1 MTTKQSPLKR
11 WSISSDDL
19 RSRQQQN
26 CLYQSLPEELGMG
39 RSAEFQLD
47 HDMSFI
53 ETRYTPSKNLAVLN
67 KIEFQEP
74 RLIVTLGLKGQSR
87 FAEKGGDELVFNE
100 GYTSITTLQSS
111 IGERQ
116 YEAHKPTLQ
125 LRFALNKSWLDRY
138 FGNTKT
144 SQIFNHKSPKLLTNQ
159 RTSPQAICIAKQ
171 LLISNTSN
179 ETNRLFI
186 HGQAM
191 SLLSF
196 ELNQLCG
203 DTRQN
208 SAEFTQRDEAI
219 AKLARDILFREFKN
233 PPSVE
238 ELSRRV
244 GINQC
249 KLKKLFH
256 YCFKNTPYGLV
267 LDFRMTNAYQLL
279 ESTRCQVAVAAEM
292 SGYSHASNFSA
303 AFIKHFGIA
312 PKEITKKH

>member
-1 MTTKQSPLKR
+1 MKQTTVKR
-11 WSISSDDL
+11 WGISSDDL
-19 RSRQQQN
+19 HSHQQQN
-26 CLYQSLPEELGMG
+26 CLHQYLPKELGMG
-39 RSAEFQLD
+39 RSSIFQLG
-47 HDMSFI
+47 HDLSFI
-53 ETRYTPSKNLAVLN
+53 ETRYTPSKDLAVLN

-74 RLIVTLGLKGQSR
+74 RLIVTVGLIGQSR
-87 FAEKGGDELVFNE
+87 FIEKDGNELVFNE

-116 YEAHKPTLQ
+116 YEAHKPTVQ
-125 LRFALNKSWLDRY
+125 LRFALNKSWLDNY
-138 FGNTKT
+138 FGEAKT
-144 SQIFNHKSPKLLTNQ
+144 ARIVNIKGTRLLNYQ
-159 RTSPQAICIAKQ
+159 RTSPQAICIAQQ
-171 LLISNTSN
+171 LLNTSN
-179 ETNRLFI
+179 EQNRLFI

-196 ELNQLCG
+196 ELSQFCG
-203 DTRQN
+203 DTSQN
-208 SAEFTQRDEAI
+208 SAGFTQRDEAI

-256 YCFKNTPYGLV
+256 YFFKNTPYGLV

-279 ESTRCQVAVAAEM
+279 ESTGCQVAVAAETI
-292 SGYSHASNFSA
+292 GYSHASNFSA
-303 AFIKHFGIA
+303 AFIKYFGVS
-312 PKEITKKH
+312 PKEITKKR